1 MARFHQLVVKDI
13 KRETPECVSIALDV
27 PTSLQPEFTYK
38 QGQYITF
45 KLEVNGE
52 EIRRSYSLCSSPV
65 ADQEIRVA
73 VKMVENGKGSNYLNK
88 QLKTGDQVSVM
99 SPTGNFFSELNAAN
113 QIHYHLFAGGSG
125 ITPMFS
131 IIKSVLAIEPSSKI
145 TLYYGNKDE
154 QSTIFYQALND
165 LAGMNASRFA
175 IHYVFQQSSSA
186 LPDLN
191 QGIMNK
197 EKNAALISQ
206 FVNPAEKNEFF
217 ICGPGPMM
225 EAAKEALL
233 EKAIPMELIHIE
245 YFTAPAQEKKI
256 EENSHGRK
264 NAKATII
271 LDGDEF
277 QLEIKAN
284 ESILEA
290 ALRMNID
297 APYACQGG
305 SCCTCRAKLMEG
317 KVEMEVNYAL
327 LDKEVIEG
335 FILTCQSYALTDH
348 LVVDY
353 DRGK

>member
-1 MARFHQLVVKDI
+1 MARFHQLIVKDI

-27 PTSLQPEFTYK
+27 PASLMTEFSYK

-52 EIRRSYSLCSSPV
+52 EIRRSYSLCSSP
-65 ADQEIRVA
+65 ATDQEIRVA
-73 VKMVENGKGSNYLNK
+73 VKMVDRGKGSTYLNK
-88 QLKTGDQVSVM
+88 QLKPGDQVSVM
-99 SPTGNFFSELNAAN
+99 SPTGNFYSELNAG
-113 QIHYHLFAGGSG
+113 QQKHYHLFAGGSG

-131 IIKSVLAIEPSSKI
+131 IIKTVLAIEPLSKVS
-145 TLYYGNKDE
+145 LYYGNKDE
-154 QSTIFYQALND
+154 QATIFYQALND
-165 LAGMNASRFA
+165 LAASHANRFT
-175 IHYVFQQSSSA
+175 IHYIFQDASSA
-186 LPDLN
+186 LPALN
-191 QGIMNK
+191 RGIMDK
-197 EKNAALISQ
+197 EKNLALINQ
-206 FVNPAEKNEFF
+206 FVKPEEKNEFF

-225 EAAKEALL
+225 DAAKEALIQQSVPS
-233 EKAIPMELIHIE
+233 EQIHIE
-245 YFTAPAQEKKI
+245 YFTAPAQEKKA
-256 EENSHGRK
+256 EESTTGRK

-277 QLEIKAN
+277 QVEVKAN

-317 KVEMEVNYAL
+317 NVEMEVNYAL
-327 LDKEVIEG
+327 LDKEVKEG